1 MGEEL
6 YEKIEELVTKV
17 APGSNRGLRLSA
29 RLIKNNCTERT
40 PVTMPITKATQN
52 LTHQIEWSQSFN
64 PRKLDT
70 NGEQNRNAVK
80 SPLRLNRKTEEM
92 ILWWTVEACNYEKL
106 NNKINMNES
115 NCEFKNKPTW
125 LVPLYP
131 RVRNNDSHSYE
142 CFEWT
147 ISHNYN
153 NTNSMWN
160 NQSIRSK
167 MNSILV
173 FCVLS
178 LELFLCKKETV
189 KNWADQ
195 LFSQAINYTVQ
206 SLFVIPFHVYKS

>member
-1 MGEEL
+1 M
-6 YEKIEELVTKV
+6 
-17 APGSNRGLRLSA
+17 A
-29 RLIKNNCTERT
+29 
-40 PVTMPITKATQN
+40 ITKATQN

-206 SLFVIPFHVYKS
+206 SLFVIPLHVYKS